1 MYLILI
7 ATQLILNTRL
17 FNAYLIYE
25 INQIKMF
32 FSVYLIFWNS
42 THNLSV
48 VLFSLRLKRSFEV
61 ILERHCTV

>member
-1 MYLILI
+1 MYLILN
-7 ATQLILNTRL
+7 QCL
-17 FNAYLIYE
+17 FNIDLIYE

-48 VLFSLRLKRSFEV
+48 VLFSLRLKRSFKV
-61 ILERHCTV
+61 VLERHCTM